1 MIQQILH
8 RLLER
13 RHFWRYVTFSEVAE
27 LYASRLLRLFAL
39 KFVAVFTSVYLLQ
52 LGYDLVFLG
61 IFWAGFYFLKVFFA
75 WPSAKIAARFGPK
88 HGTLYS
94 NIISAVAMVFLP
106 FVPEYGL
113 AALIPWC
120 VMQAFSGSM
129 NDLCYLIDFSK
140 VKHMKHA
147 GKEIGYMQII
157 EKVSTGI
164 SPLIGGVVAS
174 LLGPAAA
181 MILSALLFLMS
192 AVPLLQ
198 TAEPTRLHQKLK
210 FKGFPWRTTWRS
222 LVAESAVG
230 ADVFTTGSAWTLYI
244 VVMLFATDGDEVYAK
259 IGIFSSLT
267 LFFVMAASHVF
278 GRLIDQRQG
287 LLLLRSSVIINSL
300 THAFR
305 PTVGS
310 VTGVVAN
317 IAVNDI
323 ATTGYS
329 MAFTRGMFDTADRSG
344 FRIVYLFLIEIAVN
358 FGAGLASLIFALCFS
373 LIGVSHQSFTVFF
386 LLMAAFTLLI
396 GAPRFML
403 YRK

>member
-1 MIQQILH
+1 MIQQVIHRIL
-8 RLLER
+8 LR

-39 KFVAVFTSVYLLQ
+39 KFVAVFTSVYMLQ
-52 LGYDLVFLG
+52 LGYDLVFIGL
-61 IFWAGFYFLKVFFA
+61 FWAAFYFLKVGFA
-75 WPSAKIAARFGPK
+75 WPSAKIAAHFGPK

-120 VMQAFSGSM
+120 VLQAFSGCM

-140 VKHMKHA
+140 VKSIDHA
-147 GKEIGYMQII
+147 GKEIGYMQIV

-164 SPLIGGVVAS
+164 SPLIGGVIAS
-174 LLGPAAA
+174 LMGPSVA
-181 MILSALLFLMS
+181 MILSAVLFLMS
-192 AVPLLQ
+192 AVPLFR
-198 TAEPTRLHQKLK
+198 TAEPTRLRQKLK
-210 FKGFPWRTTWRS
+210 FKGFPWRATWRS

-230 ADVFTTGSAWTLYI
+230 ADVFTAGNAWTLYI
-244 VVMLFATDGDEVYAK
+244 VMMLFAADGDEVYAK
-259 IGIFSSLT
+259 IGIFTSLT
-267 LFFVMAASHVF
+267 LFVVMASSYVF
-278 GRLIDQRQG
+278 GKLIDRRQG
-287 LLLLRSSVIINSL
+287 LLLLRSTVIINSL

-305 PTVGS
+305 PAVSS

-317 IAVNDI
+317 IAANDV
-323 ATTGYS
+323 ATTGFS

-344 FRIVYLFLIEIAVN
+344 FRIVYLFLIEVAVN
-358 FGAGLASLIFALCFS
+358 FGAGMASLLFALCFYF
-373 LIGVSHQSFTVFF
+373 ITVPHQGFTVFF
-386 LLMAAFTLLI
+386 LVIAAFTLLI
-396 GAPRFML
+396 ATPRFAL